1 MLNLILSGYVAKV
14 LYQVLATPL
23 YLVVNKLKRAKRVEV
38 VASQISTPSP
48 APPPLGRR
56 RRVLV

>member
-23 YLVVNKLKRAKRVEV
+23 YLVVNKLKRAEGVEV
-38 VASQISTPSP
+38 FDRESSFNPFARTATARATP
-48 APPPLGRR
+48 
-56 RRVLV
+56 